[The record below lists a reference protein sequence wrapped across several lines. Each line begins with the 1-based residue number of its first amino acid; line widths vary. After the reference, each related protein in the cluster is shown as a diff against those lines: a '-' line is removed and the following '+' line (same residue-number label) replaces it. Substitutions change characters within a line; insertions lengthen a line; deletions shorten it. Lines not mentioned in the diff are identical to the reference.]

1 MPGQNTLAHTPCL
14 RRSDWNR
21 VLLARSHGLIAV
33 CPFPLARGT
42 PSIDKS
48 MTVSQFLQVSE
59 TISTIF
65 TGVGEQPGWGGK
77 RSEFSVG
84 TGTFDSLCL
93 ISRYFNRDD
102 LGF

>member
-1 MPGQNTLAHTPCL
+1 MPGQNTLAHTTCL

-48 MTVSQFLQVSE
+48 MAVSQFLQVSE
-59 TISTIF
+59 TISAIF
-65 TGVGEQPGWGGK
+65 TGVGEQPGWGWK
-77 RSEFSVG
+77 EKQI
-84 TGTFDSLCL
+84 LCRHWHL
-93 ISRYFNRDD
+93 RLTLFN
-102 LGF
+102 LPIF

>member
-1 MPGQNTLAHTPCL
+1 MPGQNALAHTPCL

-65 TGVGEQPGWGGK
+65 TGVGEQPGWGWKEK
-77 RSEFSVG
+77 RI
-84 TGTFDSLCL
+84 LCRHWHL
-93 ISRYFNRDD
+93 RLTLFN
-102 LGF
+102 LPIF